1 MEMVGVNTPVKILQ
15 KAPSVAAIHATG
27 CMLMGEAA

>member
-1 MEMVGVNTPVKILQ
+1 MEMVGVSTPVKIQQ
-15 KAPSVAAIHATG
+15 KALSVVAIHGIG